1 MKSKFDG
8 LYFKHLKDGKTVAFI
23 PGISESG
30 SFIQVIT
37 DAFSGNYSF
46 ASGVMHP
53 EVRIGNCE
61 FSRHGIHI
69 DLPDIKGDLSYS
81 EITPIR
87 SDIMGPFRFFPM
99 ECRHAIISM
108 QHRIHGSITIQ
119 DQLYDFENGIGY
131 IEGDS
136 GRSFPQK
143 YLWLQA
149 NDFEGGS
156 FVLSVA
162 EIPFSRLHFQG
173 CICVII
179 IGRKEYR
186 LATYCGAKVTFL
198 RNAVSVIQ
206 QKLRL
211 TVKILSC
218 RDSFSLAAPQNG
230 KMQGIIKEHNHTSI
244 EITLMERDSVLCHW
258 YSDHAGF
265 ELCGYSLV

>member
-1 MKSKFDG
+1 MKSNFEG

-23 PGISESG
+23 PGTSG
-30 SFIQVIT
+30 SGAFIQVIT
-37 DAFSGNYSF
+37 DTFSSNFTF
-46 ASGVMHP
+46 ASGVMRP

-61 FSRHGIHI
+61 FSRHGAHI

-99 ECRHAIISM
+99 ECRHTIISM
-108 QHRIHGSITIQ
+108 RHRIHGSVTIQ
-119 DQLYDFENGIGY
+119 GQLYDFENGIGY

-149 NDFEGGS
+149 NDFEGGR

-162 EIPFSRLHFQG
+162 EIPVSRLRFQG

-179 IGRKEYR
+179 IGGKEYR
-186 LATYCGAKVTFL
+186 LATYYGAKVVFL
-198 RNAVSVIQ
+198 KNTVIVIQ

-218 RDSFSLAAPQNG
+218 GDSFSLAAPQDG
-230 KMQGIIKEHNHTSI
+230 KMQGMVKEHNHASV

-258 YSDHAGF
+258 YSDHTGF
-265 ELCGYSLV
+265 EICGYSVV